1 MKHYLPEAERSH
13 LEQLIKESEHRTG
26 AQIVIAVIGK
36 CDHYPEIPWKAFSA
50 GVVLS
55 GLIVLLLSLLYP
67 VWGTGVVILF
77 SLAVIFG
84 AGIILSTL
92 TIMVPWFARI
102 FLPSHRRET
111 ETLQYAESLFLNHEH
126 FATAERNGILLMVSL
141 FERQVVIMPDKGLSR
156 RLGKDVIESVI
167 QEMKEPLKEHRVKD
181 ALVAGL
187 NHLTGVLAAQATAG
201 DASNALS
208 DKIIEEEGV

>member
-1 MKHYLPEAERSH
+1 MKHYLNEAERSH

-55 GLIVLLLSLLYP
+55 GLLVLLFSLLFP
-67 VWGTGVVILF
+67 VWVTGVVILF

-126 FATAERNGILLMVSL
+126 FATAERNGILIMVSL